1 MFKGAFHQ
9 RFGGGVAVFFQ
20 KTLVKT
26 AAVDADAD
34 GYVLVLAHLHH
45 GLDPILTADVAGVD
59 ADFGRAALCRG
70 DGKSVI
76 KMDIRYEGQG
86 RVLADVRKA
95 PGGFHVGNC
104 QPGDLAP
111 GGGKLPDLLQAALH
125 VRGFGIEHGLDDHRG
140 AAADGN
146 AAHQNLFCHRLH
158 LLNRK
163 MTSLNIIIAIRAS
176 NRIMPA
182 PWR

>member
-1 MFKGAFHQ
+1 MLKGAFHQ

-26 AAVDADAD
+26 AAVDADTD
-34 GYVLVLAHLHH
+34 GDVLVLAHLHH
-45 GLDPILTADVAGVD
+45 GLDPVFAADVAGVD
-59 ADFGRAALCRG
+59 ADFGRAALRG
-70 DGKSVI
+70 GNGKLII
-76 KMDIRYEGQG
+76 KMNVRHQGQG

-95 PGGFHVGNC
+95 PGGFHVGNR

-111 GGGKLPDLLQAALH
+111 GGGKLSNLLQAALH
-125 VRGFGIEHGLDDHRG
+125 IRGFGIEHGLDDHRG

-176 NRIMPA
+176 SRIIPA

>member
-1 MFKGAFHQ
+1 MVHGAFHHSL
-9 RFGGGVAVFFQ
+9 RHRRTVFRQDVLFQ
-20 KTLVKT
+20 A

-34 GYVLVLAHLHH
+34 GHVLGVAGVGHSLNAVVA
-45 GLDPILTADVAGVD
+45 ADVAGVD

-76 KMDIRYEGQG
+76 KMDIRHQGQG

-104 QPGDLAP
+104 QSGNLAP
-111 GGGKLPDLLQAALH
+111 GGGKLTDLLQAALH
-125 VRGFGIEHGLDDHRG
+125 IRGFGIEHGLDDHRG

-176 NRIMPA
+176 SRIMPA

>member
-1 MFKGAFHQ
+1 
-9 RFGGGVAVFFQ
+9 
-20 KTLVKT
+20 
-26 AAVDADAD
+26 
-34 GYVLVLAHLHH
+34 
-45 GLDPILTADVAGVD
+45 
-59 ADFGRAALCRG
+59 
-70 DGKSVI
+70 
-76 KMDIRYEGQG
+76 MDIRYEGQG

-95 PGGFHVGNC
+95 PGGFHVGNR

-111 GGGKLPDLLQAALH
+111 GGGKLTDLLQAALH
-125 VRGFGIEHGLDDHRG
+125 IRGFGIEHGLDDHRG